1 MVFMG
6 GFEIMFTLVFIIVTG
21 IFIFTLVSGVSTWN
35 KNNNSPRLSVKARV
49 VSKRMDVRRNQHMNA
64 GDATGAHGFHTTTST
79 IYYVCF
85 QVESGD
91 RMELRVEGNE
101 YGMLVEGDY
110 GTLNFQGTRY
120 LGFEREN

>member
-6 GFEIMFTLVFIIVTG
+6 GFEVMFTLVFIIVIG

-91 RMELRVEGNE
+91 RMELCVEGNE

-110 GTLNFQGTRY
+110 GTLSFQGTRY

>member
-49 VSKRMDVRRNQHMNA
+49 VSKRMDETESAYECRRCYGSSWFSYNNFYHILCM
-64 GDATGAHGFHTTTST
+64 FS
-79 IYYVCF
+79 
-85 QVESGD
+85 SGKW
-91 RMELRVEGNE
+91 GP
-101 YGMLVEGDY
+101 Y
-110 GTLNFQGTRY
+110 GTPC
-120 LGFEREN
+120 

>member
-6 GFEIMFTLVFIIVTG
+6 GFEIMFTLVFIIVIG

-110 GTLNFQGTRY
+110 GTLSFQGTRY